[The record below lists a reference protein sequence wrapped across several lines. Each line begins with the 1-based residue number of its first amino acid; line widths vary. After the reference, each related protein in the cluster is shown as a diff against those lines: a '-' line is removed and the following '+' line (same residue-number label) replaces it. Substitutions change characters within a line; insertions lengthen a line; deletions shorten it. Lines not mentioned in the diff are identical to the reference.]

1 MTAADTDNS
10 RDVPALETVCFTGL
24 QPGPKL
30 IVTGAV
36 HGNETCGPEA
46 IHRAIADCRSGRIA
60 IRRGQVTF
68 LPITNAKAYG
78 QGTRAGDR
86 NLNRDLRERAIPS
99 SNEDLVGNLLC
110 GLLRQHDVL
119 LDIHSFRS
127 RGEPFVFAGP
137 PDNDGPIEP
146 FRLSMAEGDFARR
159 LGPKLIMRG
168 WLPAYFRAAVQR
180 GSDLAEGIGTTEY
193 MRSCG
198 GYGVTLECGQH
209 SDPAAP
215 EVAYQAILRALSH
228 LRLTDGEPPAP
239 TVERAIEIVDVALC
253 HSADDRLAREW
264 ITGDPVKSGEPI
276 GIRKDGTHLVAPS
289 DGFVIFPDANAR
301 PGSEWFYFGVAG
313 SLEASG

>member
-1 MTAADTDNS
+1 MTAADTEPS
-10 RDVPALETVCFTGL
+10 RHVPALETVGFTGL
-24 QPGPKL
+24 QRGPKL

-46 IHRAIADCRSGRIA
+46 IHRAIAGCRSGQIA
-60 IRRGQVTF
+60 IRRGHVTF
-68 LPITNAKAYG
+68 LPVTNAKAYR

-86 NLNRDLRERAIPS
+86 NLNRDLRERAIPC
-99 SNEDLVGNLLC
+99 SNEDLVGNVLC

-127 RGEPFVFAGP
+127 NGEPFVFAGP

-146 FRLSMAEGDFARR
+146 FRLSRAESDFACR

-168 WLPAYFRAAVQR
+168 WLPAYFRAARQR
-180 GSDLAEGIGTTEY
+180 GSDPAEGVGTTEY
-193 MRSCG
+193 MRSSG

-215 EVAYQAILRALSH
+215 EIAYQAILRALSH
-228 LRLTDGEPPAP
+228 LRLTDGEPPTV

-264 ITGDPVKSGEPI
+264 ITGDAVKSGEPI
-276 GIRKDGTHLVAPS
+276 AIRKDGTPLLAPS
-289 DGFVIFPDANAR
+289 DGFVIFPDANAGA
-301 PGSEWFYFGVAG
+301 GSEWFYFGVAG
-313 SLEASG
+313 SVGA